1 MIHQFRTAIRNL
13 KNSSFASVLNLVGLT
28 SAFTAFILIM
38 MYVWKEMH
46 FDSFN
51 HNAENIYRVEV
62 RPGEG
67 SKTSVYLMGL
77 TGKALQEEFPEV
89 VASSIYMPWG
99 KWGEETFAWKA
110 GDVENKSFEDYAYS
124 DESLTKIFTFNFI
137 YGNSEKP
144 LLKPETAIVSASF
157 ARKAWGNVDPTGKQI
172 QRAGT
177 EYTIT
182 GVFEDFQENSVVRCP
197 IILKIPSQGWLGE
210 ASRQWSMT
218 NYPQFILLKPGT
230 DVALLRQKINA
241 KSLVKSNYNYDNQNN
256 STVSI
261 VLRPLED
268 MRFADDVAENPLFTS
283 NSKVFV
289 NSLFWI
295 GILIILVAFVNYI
308 NFATANAPRRIKS
321 ISINRVIGSS
331 HVYAIGIV
339 VIETVVLFLL
349 SFLVALLLASYIN
362 EGFTVGIFGY
372 SIPFS
377 GNGKLLTV
385 LAFGCLLL
393 GIIASL
399 YPALYFT
406 SGKLTEIKK
415 RNISQKKLNT
425 RGVLTIMQF
434 AATIVLIAL
443 STLVYKQ
450 VQFMKGKDLGFDK
463 GSTLILRMNNELGK
477 NFEAF
482 KNSIKSSPYIKE
494 VACSRAVPG
503 RAQES
508 HSYEV
513 NGEKCTLWYWAVD
526 EKYMDMMGFKL
537 AEGRKFI
544 AGEKEDQN
552 LICNETAAKAY
563 NWKLGT
569 KVGNGYLVGIMKDFN
584 FVSLREGVSPF
595 AFWYSH
601 SPNYF
606 GIISI
611 KVSQANVS
619 AAVQHINKVYDT
631 YSHETPFNYAFLDDQ
646 LNVLYAKES
655 QQAKMISAFSLLSV
669 IVSILGILGLS
680 TFICQFRIKEIGIR
694 KVNGAQTVSILAMLN
709 VNFIK
714 WVIVGFIVA
723 CPIAWFAMHAW
734 LQNFAYRTTLSW
746 WIFALSGILAMA
758 VALFTVSWQSWRA
771 ATRNPVESL
780 RYE

>member
-1 MIHQFRTAIRNL
+1 MIHQFRAAIRNL

-38 MYVWKEMH
+38 MYVWKETH

-51 HNAENIYRVEV
+51 HNAENIYRVEA
-62 RPGEG
+62 RYGEG

-77 TGKALQEEFPEV
+77 TGKALQEEFPEIT
-89 VASSIYMPWG
+89 ASSIYMPWG
-99 KWGEETFAWKA
+99 KWGEETFAWKS
-110 GDVENKSFEDYAYS
+110 GNVENKSFEDYAYS
-124 DESLTKIFTFNFI
+124 DESLTKIFSFNFI
-137 YGNSEKP
+137 YGNPENP

-157 ARKAWGNVDPTGKQI
+157 ARKAWGNVDPTGRQI
-172 QRAGT
+172 RRADI

-182 GVFEDFQENSVVRCP
+182 GVFEDFPENSVVRCP
-197 IILKIPSQGWLGE
+197 IILKIPSQGRLGE
-210 ASRQWSMT
+210 ASRMWSMT
-218 NYPQFILLKPGT
+218 NYPQFILVKPGT
-230 DVALLRQKINA
+230 DVALLRQKINT
-241 KSLVKSNYNYDNQNN
+241 KSLVKANYNYDNQNK
-256 STVSI
+256 SAVSI
-261 VLRPLED
+261 VLRSLKD

-295 GILIILVAFVNYI
+295 GLLIILVAFVNYI
-308 NFATANAPRRIKS
+308 NFSTANAPKRIKS

-331 HVYAIGIV
+331 RFYSVSIV
-339 VIETVVLFLL
+339 VMETVVLFLL
-349 SFLVALLLASYIN
+349 SFLVALLFASYIN
-362 EGFTVGIFGY
+362 KGFTIDIFGY
-372 SIPFS
+372 SIPFK
-377 GNGKLLTV
+377 GNGKLLSG
-385 LAFGCLLL
+385 LAIGSLLL
-393 GIIASL
+393 GVIASL
-399 YPALYFT
+399 YPSLYFT

-415 RNISQKKLNT
+415 RNIPQKKLNP
-425 RGVLTIMQF
+425 RGILSIMQF

-443 STLVYKQ
+443 SILVYKQ
-450 VQFMKGKDLGFDK
+450 VQFMKDKDLGFDK
-463 GSTLILRMNNELGK
+463 GSTLVLRINNGLGK

-482 KNSIKSSPYIKE
+482 KNGLKASPYIKE

-508 HSYEV
+508 HTFEV
-513 NGEKCTLWYWAVD
+513 NGEKCSVWYWAVD
-526 EKYMDMMGFKL
+526 DKYMDMMGFKL
-537 AEGRKFI
+537 VEGRKFI
-544 AGEKEDQN
+544 AGENESQN
-552 LICNETAAKAY
+552 IICNETAAKAY

-569 KVGNGYLVGIMKDFN
+569 RVGNGYLVGIMKDFN
-584 FVSLREGVSPF
+584 FVSLREGVTPF

-606 GIISI
+606 GSISI
-611 KVSQANVS
+611 KLSQANV
-619 AAVQHINKVYDT
+619 AAAIQHINKVYDT
-631 YSHETPFNYAFLDDQ
+631 YSPETPFNYTFLDDQ

-655 QQAKMISAFSLLSV
+655 QQVKMISSFSLLSV

-680 TFICQFRIKEIGIR
+680 TFICQYRIKEIGIR
-694 KVNGAQTVSILAMLN
+694 KVNGAQTTGILAMLN

-714 WVIVGFIVA
+714 WVIAGFVVA
-723 CPIAWFAMHAW
+723 CPIAWYAMHAW

-746 WIFALSGILAMA
+746 WIFALAGVLALT
-758 VALFTVSWQSWRA
+758 VALLTVSWQSWRA

>member
-38 MYVWKEMH
+38 VYVWKENH

-67 SKTSVYLMGL
+67 AKTSVYLMGL
-77 TGKALQEEFPEV
+77 TGKALQEEFPEIT
-89 VASSIYMPWG
+89 ASSIYMPWG

-110 GDVENKSFEDYAYS
+110 GGVENKSFEDFAYS

-137 YGNSEKP
+137 YGNRKNP
-144 LLKPETAIVSASF
+144 LLRPETAIVSASF
-157 ARKAWGNVDPTGKQI
+157 AKKAWGNVDPTGFQI
-172 QRAGT
+172 KLAGT
-177 EYTIT
+177 AYTIT

-197 IILKIPSQGWLGE
+197 IILKIPFQGWLGE
-210 ASRQWSMT
+210 GSRNWSMT

-230 DVALLRQKINA
+230 DAALLQQKINTR
-241 KSLVKSNYNYDNQNN
+241 SVVKSNYNYDNQNK
-256 STVSI
+256 SAVSL
-261 VLRPLED
+261 VVRPLKD
-268 MRFADDVAENPLFTS
+268 LRFAGDVAENPLFTT

-308 NFATANAPRRIKS
+308 NFATANAPRRIKN
-321 ISINRVIGSS
+321 ISINRVIGSKRF
-331 HVYAIGIV
+331 YAMGII
-339 VIETVVLFLL
+339 VIETVLLFLA
-349 SFLVALLLASYIN
+349 SFLVALLISSYIAKS
-362 EGFTVGIFGY
+362 FTVEIFGY
-372 SIPFS
+372 TIPFN
-377 GNGKLLTV
+377 GNEKLLFG
-385 LAFGCLLL
+385 LAIGSLLL
-393 GIIASL
+393 GIVASL
-399 YPALYFT
+399 YPAFYFT
-406 SGKLTEIKK
+406 SGKLVDIKK
-415 RNISQKKLNT
+415 RNVPQKKINP
-425 RGVLTIMQF
+425 RGVLTVMQF

-443 STLVYKQ
+443 SVLVYKQ
-450 VQFMKGKDLGFDK
+450 VQFMKDKNLGFDK
-463 GSTLILRMNNELGK
+463 GSTLVVRMNNEIGK

-482 KNSIKSSPYIKE
+482 KSGLKASPYITE

-508 HSYEV
+508 HTFEV

-526 EKYMDMMGFKL
+526 DKYMDMMGFQL
-537 AEGRKFI
+537 AEGRRFI
-544 AGEKEDQN
+544 AGEKESQN
-552 LICNETAAKAY
+552 IICNETAARAY

-569 KVGNGYLVGIMKDFN
+569 KVGDGYLVGIMKDFN
-584 FVSLREGVSPF
+584 FVSLREGVTPF

-601 SPNYF
+601 SLNYF
-606 GIISI
+606 GSMSI
-611 KVSQANVS
+611 KVSQAHVS
-619 AAVQHINKVYDT
+619 EAIKHIKKVYDI
-631 YSHETPFNYAFLDDQ
+631 YSPETSFNYTFLDDQ

-694 KVNGAQTVSILAMLN
+694 KVNGAQTAGILAMLN
-709 VNFIK
+709 VNFTK
-714 WVIVGFIVA
+714 WVIIGFLVA
-723 CPIAWFAMHAW
+723 CPIAWYSMHAW
-734 LQNFAYRTTLSW
+734 LQNFAYKTELSW
-746 WIFALSGILAMA
+746 WIFALAGILAMA
-758 VALFTVSWQSWRA
+758 VALLTVSWQSWRT